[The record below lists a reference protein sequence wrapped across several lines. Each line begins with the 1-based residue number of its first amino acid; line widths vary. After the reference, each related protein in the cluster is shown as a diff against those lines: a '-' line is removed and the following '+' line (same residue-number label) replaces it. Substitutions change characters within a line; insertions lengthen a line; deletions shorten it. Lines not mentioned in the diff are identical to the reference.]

1 MKASFKIVGMS
12 CTSCSSRLERE
23 INKVEGVTFASVN
36 LPLETLTVE
45 FKDKLSTDD
54 IIKEV
59 TRIGFKAS
67 IKGENILEDEGESS
81 LKKMGSRLILSL
93 VLTIPLLIIS
103 MGHMVGMPL
112 PSFLDPMISPMNFG
126 LIQLVLTT
134 GVVVTGYK
142 FYIVGIKNLFRLSPN
157 MDTLIAIGTL
167 AAYIYSLFGIYK
179 IYLGDSTYA
188 MHLYFESAAVIL
200 TLITLGKYLEA
211 RAKGKTSQA
220 IKSLMNLAP
229 KRAVVIRDG
238 EEVKIKVH
246 EVVTGD
252 IVVVRPG
259 ESLPVDGEI
268 IEGSTSIDESMITG
282 ESIPVDKRLGDKV
295 IAGSINKSGFI
306 KFTATSVGEDT
317 TLSKIIKLVEDAQTN
332 KAPIAK
338 IADRVSLYF
347 VPIVIGLAI
356 VSSLFWWFRGEDI
369 TFCLTIFISVLV
381 IACPCALGLATPTAI
396 MVATG
401 KGAQEGILIKGGQ
414 VLETAYKVQDI
425 VFDKTGTITE
435 GRPKVTDILTNNI
448 DEDELLQIVA
458 SGEKGSEHPLGE
470 AIVREAEDRGLKID
484 SIENFKAIEGHGI
497 SCIVNSKSVLIG
509 NIKLMNENNIDV
521 SSFIKSSE
529 DIASQGKTPMFASID
544 LEFKG
549 IIAVADTIK
558 EGSKEAVEML
568 RDMGINVY
576 MITGD
581 NTATAKAIASQVG
594 IENVLSQVLPE
605 DKASKVNELKTK
617 GRVVA
622 MVGDGIND
630 APALACADVGI
641 AIGSGTDVAIES
653 AGIVLMKSDLK
664 DVITAIRLSR
674 STIINIKQNLFWAFG
689 YNVLL
694 IPLDMGILHLFGG
707 PLLSPMI
714 AAGAMSLSSVSVLL
728 NALRLKGFK

>member
-435 GRPKVTDILTNNI
+435 G
-448 DEDELLQIVA
+448 
-458 SGEKGSEHPLGE
+458 
-470 AIVREAEDRGLKID
+470 
-484 SIENFKAIEGHGI
+484 
-497 SCIVNSKSVLIG
+497 
-509 NIKLMNENNIDV
+509 
-521 SSFIKSSE
+521 
-529 DIASQGKTPMFASID
+529 
-544 LEFKG
+544 
-549 IIAVADTIK
+549 
-558 EGSKEAVEML
+558 
-568 RDMGINVY
+568 
-576 MITGD
+576 
-581 NTATAKAIASQVG
+581 
-594 IENVLSQVLPE
+594 
-605 DKASKVNELKTK
+605 
-617 GRVVA
+617 
-622 MVGDGIND
+622 
-630 APALACADVGI
+630 
-641 AIGSGTDVAIES
+641 
-653 AGIVLMKSDLK
+653 
-664 DVITAIRLSR
+664 
-674 STIINIKQNLFWAFG
+674 
-689 YNVLL
+689 
-694 IPLDMGILHLFGG
+694 
-707 PLLSPMI
+707 
-714 AAGAMSLSSVSVLL
+714 
-728 NALRLKGFK
+728 